1 VLLAYWLESFTI
13 DWTPQFIFALGWHVV
28 VLSVGAI
35 GLLFTLIRHG
45 EASRVAS
52 LFFLTPP
59 TTAVMAFLF
68 FDERLAPV
76 ALAGLAASAVGVA
89 LVTGGFRMGRK

>member
-1 VLLAYWLESFTI
+1 MVVLL
-13 DWTPQFIFALGWHVV
+13 
-28 VLSVGAI
+28 VGAI

-76 ALAGLAASAVGVA
+76 ARPPASPPPRSASPS
-89 LVTGGFRMGRK
+89 

>member
-1 VLLAYWLESFTI
+1 M
-13 DWTPQFIFALGWHVV
+13 
-28 VLSVGAI
+28 GAI
-35 GLLFTLIRHG
+35 GLLFMLIRHG

-68 FDERLAPV
+68 FDERLAPL
-76 ALAGLAASAVGVA
+76 ALAGLATSALGVA
-89 LVTGGFRMGRK
+89 LVTGGVRMFRK